1 MQSHVNV
8 MSSTG
13 FRLEFL
19 ERWMPAAIAPLDPAQ
34 LSRQNDLWRRDMEKY
49 GPWKLVARDPTVQR
63 EAGRI
68 WQSRKT
74 TGDMK
79 IIICGACSSAMDVAW
94 DLSRKKILAPWDS
107 VIAVSQQAGR
117 GQRQRIWASPAGN
130 LYAAWRWPGP
140 DSLSNLG
147 WDSLYSLIAGY
158 LAADV
163 LIDKGLTARIKWPND
178 LLINGR
184 KTGGILLEQKH
195 DQVIVGFGL
204 NIESYPEDHLL
215 RDEFAIPATSLKNEA
230 LITTPLSLW
239 LDIVS
244 AGKAKFYQI
253 VESLA
258 PAEWTTILNHR
269 LAWIGKRVRINSGGS
284 SNYEATLKGL
294 AQDGGLEL
302 QVGSK
307 TNIIYTGSVTLV

>member
-8 MSSTG
+8 MSSADY
-13 FRLEFL
+13 RLEFL
-19 ERWMPAAIAPLDPAQ
+19 ERRVPSAIALDPAQ
-34 LSRQNDLWRRDMEKY
+34 LSRQNDLWRQDMEKY
-49 GPWKLVARDPTVQR
+49 GPWKQVVRDPSVQGDT
-63 EAGRI
+63 GRI

-74 TGDMK
+74 AGEVK
-79 IIICGACSSAMDVAW
+79 IVICGACSSAMDVAW
-94 DLSRKKILAPWDS
+94 ELSQKGLLAPWDS
-107 VIAVSQQAGR
+107 VVAVSQQSGR
-117 GQRQRIWASPAGN
+117 GQRQRIWKSPAGN
-130 LYAAWRWPGP
+130 LYAAWCWPGP
-140 DSLSNLG
+140 HSLSNLG

-163 LIDKGLTARIKWPND
+163 LVDKGLAVQIKWPND

-184 KTGGILLEQKH
+184 KTGGILLEQKD
-195 DQVIVGFGL
+195 DQVVVGIGL
-204 NIESYPEDHLL
+204 NIESHPEDHLL
-215 RDEFAIPATSLKNEA
+215 RDEFAVPATSLKNEA

-258 PAEWTTILNHR
+258 PAEWTTILNRR
-269 LAWIGKRVRINSGGS
+269 LAWIGKRVRVNSAGS
-284 SNYEATLKGL
+284 SSYEATIKGL

-302 QVGSK
+302 QAGSK
-307 TNIIYTGSVTLV
+307 TNIIYTGSLTLV